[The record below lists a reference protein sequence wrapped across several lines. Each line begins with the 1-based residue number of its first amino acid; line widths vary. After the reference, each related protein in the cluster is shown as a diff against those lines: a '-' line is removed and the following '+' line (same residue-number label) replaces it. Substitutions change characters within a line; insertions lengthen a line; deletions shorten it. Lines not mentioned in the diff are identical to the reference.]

1 MPNTKH
7 LLLNFLLFS
16 RLVNA
21 ITIIILL
28 IIIINYCN
36 HYHYHYKQIKHPF
49 SARNIF
55 LWYFLEHI
63 ELNLA
68 KKKLPSIQRNTVHN
82 ICFLWVKQMICIK
95 ILISLKSPLTNIERK
110 YILSVYYHI
119 TSYPNNTMLHLFS
132 VAGL

>member
-1 MPNTKH
+1 MIKYHHSRCPGQENLCYFRGITKSFYNQKNYTIHSIFSILLRKKKRIHIEILGKVPNTKH

-36 HYHYHYKQIKHPF
+36 NYNYHYKQIKHPF

-55 LWYFLEHI
+55 LWYFLEHT

-68 KKKLPSIQRNTVHN
+68 KEKVA
-82 ICFLWVKQMICIK
+82 
-95 ILISLKSPLTNIERK
+95 K
-110 YILSVYYHI
+110 YSEKH
-119 TSYPNNTMLHLFS
+119 S
-132 VAGL
+132 A